1 MKRCK
6 RLLSLML
13 AFCMMLFMALPVRA
27 DDSEIVNEM
36 RNGVVQVGLYYID
49 NSGGEHYIQ
58 GGSGFLIND
67 QTLLTNR
74 HVVTMSDDIKAQA
87 TEIFGVDF
95 VNDTKLDIRVKV
107 VVTRDVR
114 IDATVLQSSAEM
126 DVAILELSDPIY
138 DRTSLELGDSS
149 TVTESTTVYAL
160 GFPMVPEMAQDVQYY
175 TYNDVTVTSNIVSKK
190 VEMNATPFI
199 QHSAK
204 ISDGNSGGPLV
215 QVGSDGV
222 GRVVGINSSRIAP
235 DLEDG
240 YYYAMEINEVK
251 DLLDAL
257 GVSYN
262 SSTGTTTG
270 ETENNTNTGGT
281 VGNAVDTTDGA
292 TVEETEVPEVTVDTT
307 DLEAAISAAQD
318 KQNDGTTYTEDS
330 LKALDDA
337 IENANTVLD
346 DTAATQSQVDQATD
360 EVESATD
367 ALEEEAG
374 MNWLVWVIVGV
385 ILLIV
390 IVVVIVLVVTSSNK
404 NKKAAADREREMRQR
419 MEQQRANNQTSKGT
433 VAGHV
438 NIPSPSEGAGETS
451 VLGEGRGETTV
462 LNAGAQ
468 ANAYMI
474 RKKTNERVTV
484 SGPSFTI
491 GKERSRVNYCIS
503 DNTSVSR
510 CHARIM
516 RKGAQYFVT
525 DMNSTNYTFV
535 NGVKVMPGQEVQLNN
550 GDIVRFADEDFEF
563 HTN

>member
-6 RLLSLML
+6 RLLSVML

-27 DDSEIVNEM
+27 DDSEVVNEM
-36 RNGVVQVGLYYID
+36 RNGVVQVGLYYVD
-49 NSGGEHYIQ
+49 KGGTHHYIQ
-58 GGSGFLIND
+58 GGTGFLINE
-67 QTLLTNR
+67 QNLLTNQ
-74 HVVTMSDDIKAQA
+74 HVVVMSNETKAAASQA
-87 TEIFGVDF
+87 FGVDF
-95 VNDTKLDIRVKV
+95 VNDSKLDVRVEV

-114 IDATVLQSSAEM
+114 IEASVVQSSAEM
-126 DVAILELSDPIY
+126 DVAILEMSDSIY
-138 DRTSLELGDSS
+138 DRTPLTLGDSS

-160 GFPMVPEMAQDVQYY
+160 GFPVVPELVQDVQYY

-215 QVGSDGV
+215 QVSSSGV
-222 GRVVGINSSRIAP
+222 GSVVGINTSRVN
-235 DLEDG
+235 ENVESG
-240 YYYAMEINEVK
+240 YYYAMEINDVK
-251 DLLDAL
+251 ELLDAL
-257 GVSYN
+257 GITYISIDGKDGDIIEPLSPAPDDEN
-262 SSTGTTTG
+262 SDDSEISD
-270 ETENNTNTGGT
+270 ETE
-281 VGNAVDTTDGA
+281 
-292 TVEETEVPEVTVDTT
+292 EEVTVDTAG
-307 DLEAAISAAQD
+307 LRAAISAAQD
-318 KQNDGTTYTEDS
+318 KQTDGTSYTEES
-330 LKALDDA
+330 LQALDDA

-360 EVESATD
+360 EVESAAD

-374 MNWLVWVIVGV
+374 MNWLVWVIVGL
-385 ILLIV
+385 ILVIV
-390 IVVVIVLVVTSSNK
+390 IVVVVVLVVTSSNK
-404 NKKAAADREREMRQR
+404 NKKVAAAREEDFRRKI
-419 MEQQRANNQTSKGT
+419 EQQRGNNQTSQKT
-433 VAGHV
+433 ATGHV
-438 NIPSPSEGAGETS
+438 NIPPSPSEGAGETS

-468 ANAYMI
+468 ASAYMI
-474 RKKTNERVTV
+474 RKKTNERVPV

>member
-6 RLLSLML
+6 RLLSVML

-27 DDSEIVNEM
+27 DDSEVVNEM
-36 RNGVVQVGLYYID
+36 RNGVVQVGLYYVD
-49 NSGGEHYIQ
+49 KGGTHHYIQ
-58 GGSGFLIND
+58 GGTGFLINE
-67 QTLLTNR
+67 QNLLTNQ
-74 HVVTMSDDIKAQA
+74 HVVVMSNETKAAASQA
-87 TEIFGVDF
+87 FGVDF
-95 VNDTKLDIRVKV
+95 VNDSKLDVRVEV

-114 IDATVLQSSAEM
+114 IEASVVQSSAEM
-126 DVAILELSDPIY
+126 DVAILEMSDPIY
-138 DRTSLELGDSS
+138 DRTPLTLGDSS

-160 GFPMVPEMAQDVQYY
+160 GFPVVPELVQDVQYY

-190 VEMNATPFI
+190 VELNATPFI

-215 QVGSDGV
+215 QVSSDGV
-222 GRVVGINSSRIAP
+222 GSVVGINTSRVNENI
-235 DLEDG
+235 ESG
-240 YYYAMEINEVK
+240 YYYAMEINDVK

-257 GVSYN
+257 GITYKGP
-262 SSTGTTTG
+262 TDPIDPI
-270 ETENNTNTGGT
+270 EPIEPDDP
-281 VGNAVDTTDGA
+281 VDPDDP
-292 TVEETEVPEVTVDTT
+292 VEPDEPTVDTAG
-307 DLEAAISAAQD
+307 LRAAISAAQD
-318 KQNDGTTYTEDS
+318 KQNDGTSYTEES
-330 LKALDDA
+330 SKAVDDA
-337 IENANTVLD
+337 IKNANTVLD
-346 DTAATQSQVDQATD
+346 DAAATQSQIDQATD
-360 EVESATD
+360 EVEKAAED
-367 ALEEEAG
+367 LKEEAG
-374 MNWLVWVIVGV
+374 MNWLVWVIVAV
-385 ILLIV
+385 ILVIV
-390 IVVVIVLVVTSSNK
+390 IVVVVVLVVTSSNK
-404 NKKAAADREREMRQR
+404 NKRAAAAREEDFRRKI
-419 MEQQRANNQTSKGT
+419 EQQRGNNQTSQKT
-433 VAGHV
+433 ATGHV
-438 NIPSPSEGAGETS
+438 NIPPSPSEGAGETS

-468 ANAYMI
+468 ASAYMI
-474 RKKTNERVTV
+474 RKKTNERVPV

>member
-6 RLLSLML
+6 RLLSVML

-27 DDSEIVNEM
+27 DDSEVVNEM
-36 RNGVVQVGLYYID
+36 RNGVVQVGLYYVD
-49 NSGGEHYIQ
+49 KGGTHHYIQ
-58 GGSGFLIND
+58 GGTGFLINE
-67 QTLLTNR
+67 QNLLTNQ
-74 HVVTMSDDIKAQA
+74 HVVVMSNETKAAASQA
-87 TEIFGVDF
+87 FGVDF
-95 VNDTKLDIRVKV
+95 VNDSKLDVRVEV

-114 IDATVLQSSAEM
+114 IEASVVQSSAEM
-126 DVAILELSDPIY
+126 DVAILEMSDSIY
-138 DRTSLELGDSS
+138 DRTPLALGDSS

-160 GFPMVPEMAQDVQYY
+160 GFPVVPELVQDVQYY

-215 QVGSDGV
+215 QVSSSGV
-222 GRVVGINSSRIAP
+222 GSVVGINTSRVN
-235 DLEDG
+235 ENVESG
-240 YYYAMEINEVK
+240 YYYAMEINDVK
-251 DLLDAL
+251 ELLDAL
-257 GVSYN
+257 GITYISIDGKGDDIIEPLSPAPDDEN
-262 SSTGTTTG
+262 SDDSEISD
-270 ETENNTNTGGT
+270 ETE
-281 VGNAVDTTDGA
+281 
-292 TVEETEVPEVTVDTT
+292 EEVTVDTAG
-307 DLEAAISAAQD
+307 LRAAISAAQD
-318 KQNDGTTYTEDS
+318 KQTDGTSYTEES
-330 LKALDDA
+330 LQALDDA

-360 EVESATD
+360 EVESVAD

-374 MNWLVWVIVGV
+374 MNWLVWVIVGL
-385 ILLIV
+385 ILVIV
-390 IVVVIVLVVTSSNK
+390 IVVVVVLVVTSSNK
-404 NKKAAADREREMRQR
+404 NKKVAAAREEDFRRKI
-419 MEQQRANNQTSKGT
+419 EQQRGNNQTSQKT
-433 VAGHV
+433 AAGHV
-438 NIPSPSEGAGETS
+438 NIPPSPSEGAGETS

-468 ANAYMI
+468 ASAYMI
-474 RKKTNERVTV
+474 RKKTNERVPV

>member
-6 RLLSLML
+6 RLLSVML

-27 DDSEIVNEM
+27 DDSEVVNEM
-36 RNGVVQVGLYYID
+36 RNGVVQVGLYYVD
-49 NSGGEHYIQ
+49 KGGTHHYIQ
-58 GGSGFLIND
+58 GGTGFLINE
-67 QTLLTNR
+67 QNLLTNQ
-74 HVVTMSDDIKAQA
+74 HVVVMSNETKAAASQA
-87 TEIFGVDF
+87 FGVDF
-95 VNDTKLDIRVKV
+95 VNDSKLDVRVEV

-114 IDATVLQSSAEM
+114 IEASVVQSSAEM
-126 DVAILELSDPIY
+126 DVAILEMSDSIY
-138 DRTSLELGDSS
+138 DRTPLALGDSS

-160 GFPMVPEMAQDVQYY
+160 GFPVVPELVQDVQYY

-215 QVGSDGV
+215 QVSSSGV
-222 GRVVGINSSRIAP
+222 GSVVGINTSRVN
-235 DLEDG
+235 ENVESG
-240 YYYAMEINEVK
+240 YYYAMEINDVK
-251 DLLDAL
+251 ELLDAL
-257 GVSYN
+257 GITYISIDGKGDDIIEPLSPAPDDEN
-262 SSTGTTTG
+262 SDDSEISD
-270 ETENNTNTGGT
+270 ETE
-281 VGNAVDTTDGA
+281 
-292 TVEETEVPEVTVDTT
+292 EEVTVDTAG
-307 DLEAAISAAQD
+307 LRAAISAAQD
-318 KQNDGTTYTEDS
+318 KQTDGTSYTEES
-330 LKALDDA
+330 LQALDDA
-337 IENANTVLD
+337 IENANAVLD

-360 EVESATD
+360 EVESAAD

-374 MNWLVWVIVGV
+374 MNWLVWVIVGL
-385 ILLIV
+385 ILVIV
-390 IVVVIVLVVTSSNK
+390 IVVVVVLVVTSSNK
-404 NKKAAADREREMRQR
+404 NKKVAAAREEDFRRKI
-419 MEQQRANNQTSKGT
+419 EQQRGNNQTSQKT
-433 VAGHV
+433 ATGHV
-438 NIPSPSEGAGETS
+438 NIPPSPSEGAGETS

-468 ANAYMI
+468 ASAYMI
-474 RKKTNERVTV
+474 RKKTNERVPV

>member
-6 RLLSLML
+6 RLLSVML

-27 DDSEIVNEM
+27 DEEDDSEIVNAM
-36 RNGVVQVGLYYID
+36 RNGVVQVGLYYVD
-49 NSGGEHYIQ
+49 KGGTHHYIQ
-58 GGSGFLIND
+58 GGTGFLINE
-67 QTLLTNR
+67 QNLLTNQ
-74 HVVTMSDDIKAQA
+74 HVVVMSDETKAAASQ
-87 TEIFGVDF
+87 TFGVDF
-95 VNDTKLDIRVKV
+95 VNDSKLDVRVEV

-114 IDATVLQSSAEM
+114 IETSVVRSSAEM
-126 DVAILELSDPIY
+126 DVAILEMSDPIY
-138 DRTSLELGDSS
+138 DRTPLELGDSS
-149 TVTESTTVYAL
+149 TVEESTTIYAL
-160 GFPMVPEMAQDVQYY
+160 GFPVVPELVQDIQYY
-175 TYNDVTVTSNIVSKK
+175 TYKDVSITKNIVSKK
-190 VEMNATPFI
+190 VDMNATPFFM
-199 QHSAK
+199 HGAK

-222 GRVVGINSSRIAP
+222 GRVIGINSSRINKNI
-235 DLEDG
+235 EDG
-240 YYYAMEINEVK
+240 YYYAMEINDVK
-251 DLLDAL
+251 DLLGAL
-257 GVSYN
+257 GISYN
-262 SSTGTTTG
+262 GIPNPDDNTGKEEIEDINGETG
-270 ETENNTNTGGT
+270 EEGG
-281 VGNAVDTTDGA
+281 
-292 TVEETEVPEVTVDTT
+292 EEKEVSEVTVDTAG
-307 DLEAAISAAQD
+307 LRAAISAAQD
-318 KQNDGTTYTEDS
+318 KQTDGTSYTEES
-330 LKALDDA
+330 LQALDDA

-360 EVESATD
+360 EVESAAD

-374 MNWLVWVIVGV
+374 MNWLVWVIVGL
-385 ILLIV
+385 ILVIV
-390 IVVVIVLVVTSSNK
+390 IVVVVVLVVTSSNK
-404 NKKAAADREREMRQR
+404 NKKVAAAREEDFRRKI
-419 MEQQRANNQTSKGT
+419 EQQRGNNQTSQKT
-433 VAGHV
+433 ATGHV
-438 NIPSPSEGAGETS
+438 NIPPSPSEGAGETS

-468 ANAYMI
+468 ASAYMI
-474 RKKTNERVTV
+474 RKKTNERVPV

>member
-6 RLLSLML
+6 RLLSVML

-27 DDSEIVNEM
+27 DDSEVVNEM
-36 RNGVVQVGLYYID
+36 RNGVVQVGLYYVD
-49 NSGGEHYIQ
+49 NGGTYHYIQ
-58 GGSGFLIND
+58 SGSGFLINE
-67 QTLLTNR
+67 QTLLTNQ
-74 HVVTMSDDIKAQA
+74 HVVTMTDETKTAAS
-87 TEIFGVDF
+87 EMFNVDF
-95 VNDTKLDIRVKV
+95 VNDSKLDIRVAV
-107 VVTRDVR
+107 NVTRDVLV
-114 IDATVLQSSAEM
+114 DATVLQSSAEM
-126 DVAILELSDPIY
+126 DVAVVELNDPIY
-138 DRTSLELGDSS
+138 DRTPLELGDSS
-149 TVTESTTVYAL
+149 TVTESTRVYAL
-160 GFPMVPEMAQDVQYY
+160 GFPVVPELVQDVQYY
-175 TYNDVTVTSNIVSKK
+175 TYKDVTVTSDIVSKK

-199 QHSAK
+199 QHGAK
-204 ISDGNSGGPLV
+204 ISSGNSGGPLV

-222 GRVVGINSSRIAP
+222 GTVVGINTSRVS
-235 DLEDG
+235 EEVESG
-240 YYYAMEINEVK
+240 YYYAMEINDVK
-251 DLLDAL
+251 SLLNAL

-262 SSTGTTTG
+262 TSTDGIETNNTTGTD
-270 ETENNTNTGGT
+270 EENT
-281 VGNAVDTTDGA
+281 DTTDG
-292 TVEETEVPEVTVDTT
+292 TTGEDTEVPEPTVDTT
-307 DLEAAISAAQD
+307 DLEAAISEAQD

-390 IVVVIVLVVTSSNK
+390 IAVVIVLVVTSSNK

-419 MEQQRANNQTSKGT
+419 IEQQRANNQTSQKT

>member
-6 RLLSLML
+6 RLLAVML
-13 AFCMMLFMALPVRA
+13 AFCMTLLMALPVWA
-27 DDSEIVNEM
+27 DDSEVVNEM
-36 RNGVVQVGLYYID
+36 RNGVVQVGLYYVD
-49 NSGGEHYIQ
+49 NGGTHHYIQ
-58 GGSGFLIND
+58 GGTGFLINE
-67 QTLLTNR
+67 QNLLTNQ
-74 HVVTMSDDIKAQA
+74 HVVAMTDDTKAAASQA
-87 TEIFGVDF
+87 FGVDF
-95 VNDTKLDIRVKV
+95 ANDSKLDIRVEV

-114 IDATVLQSSAEM
+114 IEASVIQSSAEM
-126 DVAILELSDPIY
+126 DVAILELKDPIY
-138 DRTSLELGDSS
+138 DRTPLELGDSS

-160 GFPMVPEMAQDVQYY
+160 GFPVVPELVQDVQYY
-175 TYNDVTVTSNIVSKK
+175 TYNDVTVTSSIVSKK
-190 VEMNATPFI
+190 VEMNSTPFI

-215 QVGSDGV
+215 QVSSDGV
-222 GRVVGINSSRIAP
+222 GRVVGINSSRINK
-235 DLEDG
+235 DIEEG
-240 YYYAMEINEVK
+240 YYYAMEINDVK
-251 DLLDAL
+251 DLLNAL

-262 SSTGTTTG
+262 TSTGSAG
-270 ETENNTNTGGT
+270 GTENNTNTSGT
-281 VGNAVDTTDGA
+281 NGTATDTTEG
-292 TVEETEVPEVTVDTT
+292 TTGEETEVPAPTVDTS

-346 DTAATQSQVDQATD
+346 DTAATQSQIDQATD

-374 MNWLVWVIVGV
+374 MNWLVWVIVALILV
-385 ILLIV
+385 IVI
-390 IVVVIVLVVTSSNK
+390 IVVVVLVVTSG
-404 NKKAAADREREMRQR
+404 NKKKKEAADREREMRIR
-419 MEQQRANNQTSKGT
+419 MEQQRANNQTSQKT

-468 ANAYMI
+468 ASAYMI
-474 RKKTNERVTV
+474 RKKTNERVPV

>member
-6 RLLSLML
+6 RLLSVML

-27 DDSEIVNEM
+27 DDSEVVNEM
-36 RNGVVQVGLYYID
+36 RNGVVQVGLYYVD
-49 NSGGEHYIQ
+49 KGGTHHYIQ
-58 GGSGFLIND
+58 GGTGFLINE
-67 QTLLTNR
+67 QNLLTNQ
-74 HVVTMSDDIKAQA
+74 HVVVMSNETKAAASQA
-87 TEIFGVDF
+87 FGVDF
-95 VNDTKLDIRVKV
+95 VNDSKLDIRVEV

-114 IDATVLQSSAEM
+114 IEASVVQSSAEM
-126 DVAILELSDPIY
+126 DVAILEMSDPIY
-138 DRTSLELGDSS
+138 DRTPLVLGDSS

-160 GFPMVPEMAQDVQYY
+160 GFPVVPELVQDVQYY

-190 VEMNATPFI
+190 VELNATPFI

-215 QVGSDGV
+215 QVSSDGV
-222 GRVVGINSSRIAP
+222 GSVVGINTSRVNENI
-235 DLEDG
+235 ESG
-240 YYYAMEINEVK
+240 YYYAMEINDVK

-257 GVSYN
+257 GITYKGP
-262 SSTGTTTG
+262 TDPIDPI
-270 ETENNTNTGGT
+270 EPIEPDDP
-281 VGNAVDTTDGA
+281 VDPDDP
-292 TVEETEVPEVTVDTT
+292 VEPDEPTVDTAG
-307 DLEAAISAAQD
+307 LRAAISAAQD
-318 KQNDGTTYTEDS
+318 KQNDGTSYTEES
-330 LKALDDA
+330 SKAVDDA
-337 IENANTVLD
+337 IKNANTVLD
-346 DTAATQSQVDQATD
+346 DAAATQSQIDQATD
-360 EVESATD
+360 EVEKAAED
-367 ALEEEAG
+367 LKEEAG
-374 MNWLVWVIVGV
+374 MNWLVWVIVAV
-385 ILLIV
+385 ILVIV
-390 IVVVIVLVVTSSNK
+390 IVVVVVLVVTSSNK
-404 NKKAAADREREMRQR
+404 NKRAAAAREEDFRRKI
-419 MEQQRANNQTSKGT
+419 EQQRGNNQTSQKT
-433 VAGHV
+433 ATGHV
-438 NIPSPSEGAGETS
+438 NIPPSPSEGAGETS

-468 ANAYMI
+468 ASAYMI
-474 RKKTNERVTV
+474 RKKTNERVPV

>member
-6 RLLSLML
+6 RLLSVML

-27 DDSEIVNEM
+27 DDSEVVNEM
-36 RNGVVQVGLYYID
+36 RNGVVQVGLYYVD
-49 NSGGEHYIQ
+49 KGGTHHYIQ
-58 GGSGFLIND
+58 GGTGFLINE
-67 QTLLTNR
+67 QNLLTNQ
-74 HVVTMSDDIKAQA
+74 HVVVMSNETKAAASQA
-87 TEIFGVDF
+87 FGVDF
-95 VNDTKLDIRVKV
+95 VNDSKLDVRVEV

-114 IDATVLQSSAEM
+114 IEASVVQSSAEM
-126 DVAILELSDPIY
+126 DVAILEMSDSIY
-138 DRTSLELGDSS
+138 DRTPLTLGDSS

-160 GFPMVPEMAQDVQYY
+160 GFPVVPELVQDVQYY

-215 QVGSDGV
+215 QVSSSGV
-222 GRVVGINSSRIAP
+222 GSVVGINTSRVN
-235 DLEDG
+235 ENVESG
-240 YYYAMEINEVK
+240 YYYAMEINDVK
-251 DLLDAL
+251 ELLDAL
-257 GVSYN
+257 GITYISIDGKGDDIIEPLSPAPDDEN
-262 SSTGTTTG
+262 SDDSEISD
-270 ETENNTNTGGT
+270 ETE
-281 VGNAVDTTDGA
+281 
-292 TVEETEVPEVTVDTT
+292 EEVTVDTAG
-307 DLEAAISAAQD
+307 LRAAISAAQD
-318 KQNDGTTYTEDS
+318 KQTDGTSYTEES
-330 LKALDDA
+330 LQALDDA

-360 EVESATD
+360 EVESAAD

-374 MNWLVWVIVGV
+374 MNWLVWVIVGL
-385 ILLIV
+385 ILVIV
-390 IVVVIVLVVTSSNK
+390 IVVVVVLVVTSSNK
-404 NKKAAADREREMRQR
+404 NKKVAAAREEDFRRKI
-419 MEQQRANNQTSKGT
+419 EQQRGNNQTSQKT
-433 VAGHV
+433 ATGHV
-438 NIPSPSEGAGETS
+438 NIPPSPSEGAGETS

-468 ANAYMI
+468 ASAYMI
-474 RKKTNERVTV
+474 RKKTNERVPV

>member
-6 RLLSLML
+6 RLLSVML

-27 DDSEIVNEM
+27 DDSEVVNEM
-36 RNGVVQVGLYYID
+36 RNGVVQVGLYYVD
-49 NSGGEHYIQ
+49 KGGTHHYIQ
-58 GGSGFLIND
+58 GGTGFLINE
-67 QTLLTNR
+67 QNLLTNQ
-74 HVVTMSDDIKAQA
+74 HVVVMSNETKAAASQA
-87 TEIFGVDF
+87 FGVDF
-95 VNDTKLDIRVKV
+95 VNDSKLDVRVEV

-114 IDATVLQSSAEM
+114 IEASVVQSSAEM
-126 DVAILELSDPIY
+126 DVAILEMSDPIY
-138 DRTSLELGDSS
+138 DRTPLTLGDSS
-149 TVTESTTVYAL
+149 IVTESTTVYAL
-160 GFPMVPEMAQDVQYY
+160 GFPVVPELVQDVQYY

-190 VEMNATPFI
+190 VELNATPFI

-215 QVGSDGV
+215 QVSSDGV
-222 GRVVGINSSRIAP
+222 GSVVGINTSRVNENI
-235 DLEDG
+235 ESG
-240 YYYAMEINEVK
+240 YYYAMEINDVK

-257 GVSYN
+257 GITYKGP
-262 SSTGTTTG
+262 TDPIDPI
-270 ETENNTNTGGT
+270 EPIEPDDP
-281 VGNAVDTTDGA
+281 VDPDDP
-292 TVEETEVPEVTVDTT
+292 VEPDEPTVDTAG
-307 DLEAAISAAQD
+307 LRAAISAAQD
-318 KQNDGTTYTEDS
+318 KQNDGTSYTEES
-330 LKALDDA
+330 SKAVDDA
-337 IENANTVLD
+337 IKNANTVLD
-346 DTAATQSQVDQATD
+346 DAAATQSQIDQATD
-360 EVESATD
+360 EVEKAAED
-367 ALEEEAG
+367 LKEEAG
-374 MNWLVWVIVGV
+374 MNWLVWVIVAV
-385 ILLIV
+385 ILVIV
-390 IVVVIVLVVTSSNK
+390 IVVVVVLVVTSSNK
-404 NKKAAADREREMRQR
+404 NKRAAAAREEDFRRKI
-419 MEQQRANNQTSKGT
+419 EQQRGNNQTSQKT
-433 VAGHV
+433 ATGHV
-438 NIPSPSEGAGETS
+438 NIPPSPSEGAGETS

-468 ANAYMI
+468 ASAYMI
-474 RKKTNERVTV
+474 RKKTNERVPV

>member
-6 RLLSLML
+6 RLLSVML

-27 DDSEIVNEM
+27 DDSEVVNEM
-36 RNGVVQVGLYYID
+36 RNGVVQVGLYYVD
-49 NSGGEHYIQ
+49 NGGTHHYIQ
-58 GGSGFLIND
+58 GGTGFLINE
-67 QTLLTNR
+67 QNLLTNQ
-74 HVVTMSDDIKAQA
+74 HVVVMSNETKAAASQA
-87 TEIFGVDF
+87 FGVDF
-95 VNDTKLDIRVKV
+95 VNDSKLDIRVEV

-114 IDATVLQSSAEM
+114 IEASVVQSSAEM
-126 DVAILELSDPIY
+126 DVAILEMSDPIY
-138 DRTSLELGDSS
+138 DRTPLTLGDSS

-160 GFPMVPEMAQDVQYY
+160 GFPVVPELVQDVQYY

-215 QVGSDGV
+215 QVSSSGV
-222 GRVVGINSSRIAP
+222 GSVVGINTSRVNENI
-235 DLEDG
+235 ESG
-240 YYYAMEINEVK
+240 YYYAMEINDVK

-257 GVSYN
+257 GITYISIDPPTPGPIDPVSP
-262 SSTGTTTG
+262 
-270 ETENNTNTGGT
+270 EEPENPEIS
-281 VGNAVDTTDGA
+281 
-292 TVEETEVPEVTVDTT
+292 EETEEEPTVDTA
-307 DLEAAISAAQD
+307 DLRAAIAAAQD
-318 KQNDGTTYTEDS
+318 KQNDGTSYTEES
-330 LKALDDA
+330 SKAVDDA
-337 IENANTVLD
+337 IKNANTVLD
-346 DTAATQSQVDQATD
+346 DAAATQSQVDQATE
-360 EVESATD
+360 EVEQAAED
-367 ALEEEAG
+367 LKEEAG
-374 MNWLVWVIVGV
+374 MNWLVWVIVAV
-385 ILLIV
+385 ILVIV
-390 IVVVIVLVVTSSNK
+390 IVVVVVLIVTSSNK
-404 NKKAAADREREMRQR
+404 KKKIDDERERELRR
-419 MEQQRANNQTSKGT
+419 RIEQQRGNNQTSQKT
-433 VAGHV
+433 AAGHV
-438 NIPSPSEGAGETS
+438 NIPPSPSEGAGETS

-462 LNAGAQ
+462 LNAGTQ
-468 ANAYMI
+468 ASAYMI
-474 RKKTNERVTV
+474 RKKTNERVPV

>member
-6 RLLSLML
+6 RLLSVML

-27 DDSEIVNEM
+27 DDSEVVNEM
-36 RNGVVQVGLYYID
+36 RNGVVQVGLYYVD
-49 NSGGEHYIQ
+49 KGGTHHYIQ
-58 GGSGFLIND
+58 GGTGFLINE
-67 QTLLTNR
+67 QNLLTNQ
-74 HVVTMSDDIKAQA
+74 HVVVMSNETKAAASQA
-87 TEIFGVDF
+87 FGVDF
-95 VNDTKLDIRVKV
+95 VNDSKLDVRVEV

-114 IDATVLQSSAEM
+114 IEASVVQSSAEM
-126 DVAILELSDPIY
+126 DVAILEMSDSIY
-138 DRTSLELGDSS
+138 DRTPLTLGDSS

-160 GFPMVPEMAQDVQYY
+160 GFPVVPELVQDVQYY

-215 QVGSDGV
+215 QVSSSGV
-222 GRVVGINSSRIAP
+222 GSVVGINTSRVN
-235 DLEDG
+235 ENVESG
-240 YYYAMEINEVK
+240 YYYAMEINDVK
-251 DLLDAL
+251 ELLDAL
-257 GVSYN
+257 GITYISIDGKGDDIIEPLSPAPDDEN
-262 SSTGTTTG
+262 SDDSEISD
-270 ETENNTNTGGT
+270 ETE
-281 VGNAVDTTDGA
+281 
-292 TVEETEVPEVTVDTT
+292 EEVTVDTAG
-307 DLEAAISAAQD
+307 LRAAISAAQD
-318 KQNDGTTYTEDS
+318 KQTDGTSYTEES
-330 LKALDDA
+330 LQALDDA

-360 EVESATD
+360 EVESAAD

-374 MNWLVWVIVGV
+374 MNWLVWVIVGL
-385 ILLIV
+385 ILVIV
-390 IVVVIVLVVTSSNK
+390 IVVVVVLVVTSSNK
-404 NKKAAADREREMRQR
+404 NKKVAAAREEDFRRKI
-419 MEQQRANNQTSKGT
+419 EQQRGNNQTSQKT
-433 VAGHV
+433 ATGHV
-438 NIPSPSEGAGETS
+438 NIPPSPSEGAGETS

-468 ANAYMI
+468 ASAYMI
-474 RKKTNERVTV
+474 RKKTNERVPV

-550 GDIVRFADEDFEF
+550 GDIIRFADEDFEF

>member
-6 RLLSLML
+6 RLLSVML
-13 AFCMMLFMALPVRA
+13 AFCMMLFMVLPVRA
-27 DDSEIVNEM
+27 DDSEVVNEM
-36 RNGVVQVGLYYID
+36 RNGVVQVGLYYVD
-49 NSGGEHYIQ
+49 KGGTHHYIQ
-58 GGSGFLIND
+58 GGTGFLINE
-67 QTLLTNR
+67 QNLLTNQ
-74 HVVTMSDDIKAQA
+74 HVVVMSNETKAAASQA
-87 TEIFGVDF
+87 FGVDF
-95 VNDTKLDIRVKV
+95 VNDSKLDVRVEV

-114 IDATVLQSSAEM
+114 IEASVVQSSAEM
-126 DVAILELSDPIY
+126 DVAILEMSDSIY
-138 DRTSLELGDSS
+138 DRTPLTLGDSS

-160 GFPMVPEMAQDVQYY
+160 GFPVVPELVQDVQYY

-215 QVGSDGV
+215 QVSSSGV
-222 GRVVGINSSRIAP
+222 GSVVGINTSRVN
-235 DLEDG
+235 ENVESG
-240 YYYAMEINEVK
+240 YYYAMEINDVK
-251 DLLDAL
+251 ELLDAL
-257 GVSYN
+257 GITYISIDGEGDDIIEPLSPAPDDEN
-262 SSTGTTTG
+262 SDDSEISD
-270 ETENNTNTGGT
+270 ETE
-281 VGNAVDTTDGA
+281 
-292 TVEETEVPEVTVDTT
+292 EEVTVDTAG
-307 DLEAAISAAQD
+307 LRAAISAAQD
-318 KQNDGTTYTEDS
+318 KQTDGTSYTEES
-330 LKALDDA
+330 LQALDDA

-360 EVESATD
+360 EVESAAD

-374 MNWLVWVIVGV
+374 MNWLVWVIVGL
-385 ILLIV
+385 ILVIV
-390 IVVVIVLVVTSSNK
+390 IVVVVVLVVTSSNK
-404 NKKAAADREREMRQR
+404 NKKVAAAREEDFRRKI
-419 MEQQRANNQTSKGT
+419 EQQRGNNQTSQKT
-433 VAGHV
+433 ATGHV
-438 NIPSPSEGAGETS
+438 NIPPSPSEGAGETS

-468 ANAYMI
+468 ASAYMI
-474 RKKTNERVTV
+474 RKKTNERVPV